1 MILVKPILFRIQR
14 SHIAEYVNQIH
25 VSGVLVIMLFFS
37 LCSCVTNTE
46 KKQDNLVTEKEQ
58 HKLELWYDAPAADWN
73 EALPLGNGR
82 LGAMVYG
89 LPEHENIQLNESTL
103 WAGGPHRND
112 NPDAKA
118 ALPKIRELLFNGKY
132 KEAHN
137 LANAKIISKT
147 SHGMPYETV
156 GNLRLDFLN
165 QGAYS
170 NYHRA
175 LDIEN
180 AVNTTTYTS
189 NGVEYKREL
198 FTSFTDQVIVMRL
211 TANKDG
217 KLSFIADMDR
227 PEPAKVT
234 VTTEDNDVLKMI
246 GFGSDNLNKR
256 LKNAAPIKGKVEF
269 ESRVKIVNEG
279 GSVKATNNT
288 LKVSKANSVTLYIS
302 IATNFVNYHDVS
314 ADPHKKAA
322 NYIALAEKKP
332 YNQLLKRHS
341 TYYKNYFNRVSL
353 NLGNSEFEDKPTDVR
368 IKAFSTVNDPSLAAL
383 YFQFGRY
390 LLISSSQPGGQAA
403 NLQGIW
409 NKDLTPPWKSAY
421 TVNINTE
428 MNYWPA
434 EVTNLSKMHD
444 PLIQLVKDL
453 SVTGQ
458 ETAKVMYGA
467 DGWVTHHNTDIWRIT
482 GPVDGATW
490 GMWPT
495 GGTWLAQHL
504 WEKYMFSGDLDYLKS
519 VYPAMKGASEFCL
532 SFLTKDP
539 KSGWLVMSPTIS
551 PEHAPKGRPKSVNIE
566 SGTTMDNQLV
576 FDILTKTIA
585 AAKVLRVDE
594 KLVKK
599 METTLT
605 QLPPMKIGQYNQLQE
620 WFEDLDH
627 PEDKHR
633 HVSHLYGLYP
643 SNLISPYHNP
653 ELFEAAKTTLIQRG
667 DPSTG
672 WSMNWKINLWARLL
686 DGNHAY
692 VLMGDQIKLVGRPDS
707 PKGGGTYANMLDA
720 HPPFQIDGNFGFTSG
735 LTEMLMQSHD
745 EAIHL
750 IPALPDVWKSGAVSG
765 LRARGGFEI
774 TDLQWKDGAVV
785 KAVIT
790 SKLGGICRIRSYNEL
805 KLEGETVIT
814 KASGKNI
821 NPFYQS
827 VEIKTPIISNLA
839 KVEAL
844 VLKPVFEYDIE
855 TKVGEV
861 IVLLAQ

>member
-1 MILVKPILFRIQR
+1 MVVKLEKMKHLKLVLSLF
-14 SHIAEYVNQIH
+14 
-25 VSGVLVIMLFFS
+25 VLVVFGLV
-37 LCSCVTNTE
+37 SCKT
-46 KKQDNLVTEKEQ
+46 QDKAQNKTVAQEKEA
-58 HKLELWYDAPAADWN
+58 LVLWYNAPAADWN

-89 LPEHENIQLNESTL
+89 IPEHENIQLNESTL

-112 NPDAKA
+112 NPDAKG
-118 ALPKIRELLFNGKY
+118 ALSEIRTLLFDGKY

-165 QGAYS
+165 HGEYS
-170 NYHRA
+170 NYQRA

-189 NGVEYKREL
+189 NGIEYKREM
-198 FTSFTDQVIVMRL
+198 FTSFTDQVLVMRL
-211 TANKDG
+211 TANKKG
-217 KLSFIADMDR
+217 QLSFTADMDR

-234 VTTEDNDVLKMI
+234 VSTEGDNILKMT

-256 LKNAAPIKGKVEF
+256 LKNTAAIKGEVEF
-269 ESRVKIVNEG
+269 QSRVKIVNEG
-279 GSVKATNNT
+279 GSVSATNNT
-288 LKVSKANSVTLYIS
+288 LAVENADTVTLYIS
-302 IATNFVNYHDVS
+302 VATNFVNYQDVS
-314 ADPHKKAA
+314 ANAHQRATDYITKA
-322 NYIALAEKKP
+322 EQKD
-332 YNQLLKRHS
+332 YNELLKDHS
-341 TYYKNYFNRVSL
+341 EFYQNYFNRVSL
-353 NLGNSEFEDKPTDVR
+353 NLGASTFENEPTDVR
-368 IKAFSTVNDPSLAAL
+368 IKGFSTVNDPSLAAL

-409 NKDLTPPWKSAY
+409 CKDLTPPWKSAY

-434 EVTNLSKMHD
+434 EVTNLSEMHD
-444 PLIQLVKDL
+444 PLIQLVKDI
-453 SVTGQ
+453 SVTGK

-467 DGWVTHHNTDIWRIT
+467 DGWVTHHNTDLWRIT

-490 GMWPT
+490 GMWTT

-504 WEKYMFSGDLDYLKS
+504 WEKYMFSGDIEYLKS

-532 SFLTKDP
+532 SFLTEDP
-539 KSGWLVMSPTIS
+539 NGYLVISPTIS
-551 PEHAPKGRPKSVNIE
+551 PEHAPKDRPKSVNIVE
-566 SGTTMDNQLV
+566 SSEMDSQLV
-576 FDILTKTIA
+576 FDILTKTIE
-585 AAKVLRVDE
+585 AAKVLQVDAE
-594 KLVKK
+594 LIKK

-605 QLPPMKIGQYNQLQE
+605 KLSPMKIGQYNQLQE
-620 WFEDLDH
+620 WMDDLDD

-643 SNLISPYHNP
+643 SNLISPYRHS
-653 ELFEAAKTTLIQRG
+653 ELFEASKNTLIQRG

-692 VLMGDQIKLVGRPDS
+692 KLMGEQIKLVGRPDS

-735 LTEMLMQSHD
+735 LTEMLVQSHD

-750 IPALPDVWKSGAVSG
+750 IPALPDVWKDGNVKG

-774 TDLQWKDGAVV
+774 TDLEWENGEVV

-790 SKLGGICRIRSYNEL
+790 SKLGGNLRVRAYNEL
-805 KLEGETVIT
+805 VLEGGTSLNTANGANE
-814 KASGKNI
+814 
-821 NPFYQS
+821 NPFYQAAN
-827 VEIKTPIISNLA
+827 IKTPLISEKA
-839 KVEAL
+839 TVEAYQAPKSYL
-844 VLKPVFEYDIE
+844 YDIAT
-855 TKVGEV
+855 TKGQT
-861 IVLLAQ
+861 IVLVKK

>member
-1 MILVKPILFRIQR
+1 MNQKNIILAVM
-14 SHIAEYVNQIH
+14 
-25 VSGVLVIMLFFS
+25 MLFLLTMES
-37 LCSCVTNTE
+37 ALGQQKE
-46 KKQDNLVTEKEQ
+46 NLK
-58 HKLELWYDAPAADWN
+58 LWYDAPAADWN

-89 LPEHENIQLNESTL
+89 LPKHENIQLNESTL

-112 NPDAKA
+112 NPAAKEV
-118 ALPKIRELLFNGKY
+118 LSEIRTLLFDGKY

-137 LANAKIISKT
+137 LANSKIISKT

-165 QGAYS
+165 QGKYS
-170 NYHRA
+170 NYYRA

-180 AVNTTTYTS
+180 AVNTTTYTAD
-189 NGVEYKREL
+189 GVNYKREI

-211 TANKDG
+211 TADQKG
-217 KLSFIADMDR
+217 KLSFTADMDR

-234 VTTEDNDVLKMI
+234 VSTEGNNVLKMI

-256 LKNAAPIKGKVEF
+256 LGNAAPIKGEVEF
-269 ESRVKIVNEG
+269 QSRVKIVNEG
-279 GSVKATNNT
+279 GSVSSVNNK
-288 LKVSKANSVTLYIS
+288 LEVANANSVTLYIS
-302 IATNFVNYHDVS
+302 IATNFVNYQDVS
-314 ADPHKKAA
+314 ANAHQKATD
-322 NYIALAEKKP
+322 YITKAEKKE
-332 YNQLLKRHS
+332 YNQLLKNHAAF
-341 TYYKNYFNRVSL
+341 YQKYFNRVSL
-353 NLGNSEFEDKPTDVR
+353 NLGKSIHEDKPTDVR
-368 IKAFSTVNDPSLAAL
+368 IKEFGSVTDPSLAAL

-434 EVTNLSKMHD
+434 EVTNLSEMHD
-444 PLIQLVKDL
+444 PLIELVKEL
-453 SVTGQ
+453 SVAGK

-467 DGWVTHHNTDIWRIT
+467 DGWVTHHNTDLWRIA

-490 GMWPT
+490 GMWTT

-504 WEKYMFSGDLDYLKS
+504 WEKYMFSGDVEYLKT
-519 VYPAMKGASEFCL
+519 VYPAMKGAAEFCV
-532 SFLTKDP
+532 SFLTEDP
-539 KSGWLVMSPTIS
+539 NGYLVISPTIS
-551 PEHAPKGRPKSVNIE
+551 PEHAPKGRPKSVNIVE
-566 SGTTMDNQLV
+566 SAAMDTQLV
-576 FDILTKTIA
+576 FDMLTKTIA
-585 AAKVLRVDE
+585 AAKVLHVDDDF
-594 KLVKK
+594 VTK
-599 METTLT
+599 MESTLDK
-605 QLPPMKIGQYNQLQE
+605 LAPFKIGKYNQIQE
-620 WFEDLDH
+620 WMEDLDD

-653 ELFEAAKTTLIQRG
+653 ELFEASKNTLIQRG

-692 VLMGDQIKLVGRPDS
+692 KLMGDQIKLVGRPDS

-735 LTEMLMQSHD
+735 LTEMLLQSHD
-745 EAIHL
+745 GAIHL
-750 IPALPDVWKSGAVSG
+750 IPALPDVWQDGKVTG

-774 TDLQWKDGAVV
+774 VDLEWKNGEVV
-785 KAVIT
+785 KAVIKST
-790 SKLGGICRIRSYNEL
+790 IGGELRIRSYNEL
-805 KLEGETVIT
+805 ALSDN
-814 KASGKNI
+814 ASLSLAKGDNK
-821 NPFYQS
+821 NPFYQ
-827 VEIKTPIISNLA
+827 VPKMKKTIISKSSNLS
-839 KVEAL
+839 KV
-844 VLKPVFEYDIE
+844 VLKESYLYTIE
-855 TKVGEV
+855 TIAGQEV
-861 IVLLAQ
+861 VLINN